1 MNLKE
6 EQIASKNVFVGRML
20 HVQVDDVRL
29 PDGRK
34 ATRELVRHPGA
45 AAVVPVL
52 PDGRIVLVRQF
63 RYPLGRETL
72 EIPAGKLEPG
82 EDPQECVLRELQEE
96 AGYKA
101 EVIKHLSTIC
111 TAPGFTDEVIH
122 LYEASQL
129 QPSQLQ
135 PDDDEFLQ
143 VQVFTPE
150 EIRKMIHSGEIEDAK
165 TIVSLLLYGAN
176 GGSL

>member
-6 EQIASKNVFVGRML
+6 EKIASKNVFTGRML

-29 PDGRK
+29 PDGRE

-45 AAVVPVL
+45 AAVVPIL

-82 EDPQECVLRELQEE
+82 EDPQECILRELQEE

-101 EVIKHLSTIC
+101 GSIKHLSTIC

-143 VQVFTPE
+143 VQVFTLE
-150 EIRKMIHSGEIEDAK
+150 EIRQMIHSGEIEDAK
-165 TIVSLLLYGAN
+165 TIVSLLLHGAN